1 MKKSLGLMGAML
13 VLLGTGGARA
23 AEPATDNIMVRR
35 AVHVCAACH
44 GEGGDSKVAVYPK
57 LAGQQ
62 PNYVVAQLKAF
73 RDQKRF
79 ETDTQAY
86 MWGISALLDD
96 EAIQGLADYYAAQPP
111 APGKG
116 GNAALIKQGKKIY
129 HDGIPSKGVRA
140 CAACHGE
147 DAEGAA
153 VFPRL
158 SGQHAS
164 YVVTQL
170 KVFRTKLRPHGIVM
184 TGQTKALSETEM
196 AAVAQYVQSR

>member
-1 MKKSLGLMGAML
+1 MKRSAG
-13 VLLGTGGARA
+13 LLGALWMAFGAA
-23 AEPATDNIMVRR
+23 GALGAEPDTDNIMVRR
-35 AVHVCAACH
+35 AFHVCAACH
-44 GEGGDSKVAVYPK
+44 GEGGDSKIAVYPK

-62 PNYVVAQLKAF
+62 PAYVVAQLKAF

-96 EAIQGLADYYAAQPP
+96 AAIQGLADYYAAQPP
-111 APGKG
+111 APGKV
-116 GNAALIKQGKKIY
+116 GNAALVKQGKKIY
-129 HDGIPSKGVRA
+129 HEGIAAKGVRP
-140 CAACHGE
+140 CASCHGE

-158 SGQHAS
+158 SGQHAD
-164 YVVTQL
+164 YVANQL

-184 TGQTKALSETEM
+184 TGQTKALSPAEIQ
-196 AAVAQYVQSR
+196 AVAHYVQSR